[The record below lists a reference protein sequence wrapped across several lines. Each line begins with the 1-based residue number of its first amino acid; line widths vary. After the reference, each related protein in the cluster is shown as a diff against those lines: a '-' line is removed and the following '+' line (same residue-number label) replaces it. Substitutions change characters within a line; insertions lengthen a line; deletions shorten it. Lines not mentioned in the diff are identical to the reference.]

1 MRMPEVMIVVPT
13 YNEVEGLE
21 RTVGRLRQSVPH
33 AELVIVDDGSP
44 DGTGELA
51 DSLAKR
57 DAGTLV
63 IHRAERGYRTAVLEG
78 MRFAMSRG
86 ATRIVVTDA
95 DGSYDADDLPELL
108 AVSADGV
115 DLVIGSRFVEG
126 SDVRNMGLRRR
137 LAARLGNAYA
147 RGMLQTGVQ
156 DLTSS
161 LRVYRTRI
169 LERIDLEAIQVDAYA
184 FQIAMAVRVA
194 QAGGSI
200 AEVPIH
206 FIERVTGSSKMRF
219 AEELGTVGAV
229 TKWSLSGV
237 RALPK
242 PPR

>member
-1 MRMPEVMIVVPT
+1 MPDVMIVVPT
-13 YNEVEGLE
+13 YNEVEVLE

-33 AELVIVDDGSP
+33 AELVIIDDGSP

-51 DSLAKR
+51 DRLAKA

-63 IHRAERGYRTAVLEG
+63 IHRTARGYRSAVIEG

-86 ATRIVVTDA
+86 ATRVVVTDA
-95 DGSYDADDLPELL
+95 DGSYDADGLPELL
-108 AVSADGV
+108 ALSQSGV

-126 SDVRNMGLRRR
+126 SDVRNMGIRRR
-137 LAARLGNAYA
+137 WAAQIGNAYA
-147 RGMLQTGVQ
+147 RAMLSTGVK

-169 LERIDLEAIQVDAYA
+169 LEQLDLDAIQVDAYA
-184 FQIAMAVRVA
+184 FQIALAVRVA
-194 QAGGSI
+194 QAGGTI
-200 AEVPIH
+200 AEVPIG
-206 FIERVTGSSKMRF
+206 FIERAVGSSKMRVL
-219 AEELGTVGAV
+219 EELGTLGAV
-229 TKWSLSGV
+229 TKWGLAGV

>member
-1 MRMPEVMIVVPT
+1 MPDVMIVVPT
-13 YNEVEGLE
+13 YDEIEGLE

-33 AELVIVDDGSP
+33 AELVIIDDGSP

-51 DSLAKR
+51 DRLAKA

-63 IHRAERGYRTAVLEG
+63 IHRTERGYRSAVIEG

-86 ATRIVVTDA
+86 ATRVVVTDA
-95 DGSYDADDLPELL
+95 DGSYDADGLPELL
-108 AVSADGV
+108 AVSQSGV

-126 SDVRNMGLRRR
+126 SDVRNMGPRRR
-137 LAARLGNAYA
+137 WAAQIGNAYA
-147 RGMLQTGVQ
+147 RAMLSTGVK

-169 LERIDLEAIQVDAYA
+169 LERIDLDAIEVDAYA

-194 QAGGSI
+194 QAGGTI
-200 AEVPIH
+200 AEVPIG
-206 FIERVTGSSKMRF
+206 FIERAVGSSKMRVF
-219 AEELGTVGAV
+219 EELATLGAV
-229 TKWSLSGV
+229 TKWGLSGV

>member
-1 MRMPEVMIVVPT
+1 MPDVMIVVPT
-13 YNEVEGLE
+13 YNEVEVLE

-33 AELVIVDDGSP
+33 AELVIIDDGSP

-51 DSLAKR
+51 DRLAKS

-63 IHRAERGYRTAVLEG
+63 IHRTERGYRSAVVEG
-78 MRFAMSRG
+78 MRFAVSRG
-86 ATRIVVTDA
+86 ATRVVVTDA
-95 DGSYDADDLPELL
+95 DGSYDADGLPELL
-108 AVSADGV
+108 AVSNEGV

-126 SDVRNMGLRRR
+126 SDVRNMGMRRR
-137 LAARLGNAYA
+137 VAAKIGNAYA
-147 RGMLQTGVQ
+147 RAVLSTGVK

-169 LERIDLEAIQVDAYA
+169 LEKIDLDAIQVDAYA

-200 AEVPIH
+200 AEVPIG
-206 FIERVTGSSKMRF
+206 FIERAVGSSKMRVL
-219 AEELGTVGAV
+219 EELGTIGAV
-229 TKWSLSGV
+229 TKWGLSGV

>member
-1 MRMPEVMIVVPT
+1 MPDVMIVVPT
-13 YNEVEGLE
+13 YNEVDNLE

-51 DSLAKR
+51 DRLAKA

-63 IHRAERGYRTAVLEG
+63 IHRSERGYRSAVVEG
-78 MRFAMSRG
+78 MRFAISRG
-86 ATRIVVTDA
+86 ATKVVVTDA
-95 DGSYDADDLPELL
+95 DGSYDADGLPELL
-108 AVSADGV
+108 AVSGSGV

-126 SDVRNMGLRRR
+126 SDVRNMLRRR
-137 LAARLGNAYA
+137 RWAAQIGNAYA
-147 RGMLQTGVQ
+147 RAMLSTGVK

-169 LERIDLEAIQVDAYA
+169 LERIDLDAIAVDAYA

-194 QAGGSI
+194 QAGGTI
-200 AEVPIH
+200 AEVPIG
-206 FIERVTGSSKMRF
+206 FIERAVGSSKMRVL
-219 AEELGTVGAV
+219 EELSTIGAV
-229 TKWSLSGV
+229 TKWGLSGV

>member
-1 MRMPEVMIVVPT
+1 MPDVMIVVPT
-13 YNEVEGLE
+13 YNEIDGLE

-51 DSLAKR
+51 DSLSKR
-57 DAGTLV
+57 DAGTMV
-63 IHRAERGYRTAVLEG
+63 VHRTERGYRSAVIEG

-86 ATRIVVTDA
+86 ATRVVITDA

-108 AVSADGV
+108 RVSADGV

-137 LAARLGNAYA
+137 LAARIGNVYA
-147 RGMLQTGVQ
+147 RSMLQTGVQ

-169 LERIDLEAIQVDAYA
+169 LERIDLDAIQVDAYA
-184 FQIAMAVRVA
+184 FQVAMAVRVA
-194 QAGGSI
+194 QAGGTI

-206 FIERVTGSSKMRF
+206 FIERATGSSKMRLGD
-219 AEELGTVGAV
+219 ELGTVGAV

>member
-1 MRMPEVMIVVPT
+1 MPDVMIVVPT
-13 YNEVEGLE
+13 YNEIEGLE

-33 AELVIVDDGSP
+33 AELVIIDDGSP

-51 DSLAKR
+51 DRLAKG

-63 IHRAERGYRTAVLEG
+63 IHRTERGYRSAVIEG
-78 MRFAMSRG
+78 MRFAVSRG
-86 ATRIVVTDA
+86 ATKVVVTDA
-95 DGSYDADDLPELL
+95 DGSYDADGLPELL
-108 AVSADGV
+108 ALSQSGV

-126 SDVRNMGLRRR
+126 SDVRNMGARRR
-137 LAARLGNAYA
+137 IAAKIGNIYA
-147 RGMLQTGVQ
+147 RSVLQTGVK

-169 LERIDLEAIQVDAYA
+169 LEQIDLNAIQVDAYA

-194 QAGGSI
+194 QAGGTI
-200 AEVPIH
+200 AEVPIG
-206 FIERVTGSSKMRF
+206 FIERAVGSSKMRVF
-219 AEELGTVGAV
+219 EELGTIGAV
-229 TKWSLSGV
+229 TKWGLSGV

>member
-1 MRMPEVMIVVPT
+1 MPDVMIVVPT
-13 YNEVEGLE
+13 YNEVEVLE

-33 AELVIVDDGSP
+33 AELVIIDDGSP

-51 DSLAKR
+51 DRLAKS

-63 IHRAERGYRTAVLEG
+63 IHRTERGYRSAVVEG
-78 MRFAMSRG
+78 MRFAVSRG
-86 ATRIVVTDA
+86 ATRVVVPDA
-95 DGSYDADDLPELL
+95 DGSYDADGLPELL
-108 AVSADGV
+108 AISQSGV

-126 SDVRNMGLRRR
+126 SDVRNMGVRRR
-137 LAARLGNAYA
+137 VAAKIGNAYA
-147 RGMLQTGVQ
+147 RAVLSTGVK

-169 LERIDLEAIQVDAYA
+169 LEKIDLDAIQVDAYA

-200 AEVPIH
+200 AEVPIG
-206 FIERVTGSSKMRF
+206 FIERAVGSSKMRVL
-219 AEELGTVGAV
+219 EELGTIGAV
-229 TKWSLSGV
+229 TKWGLSGV

>member
-1 MRMPEVMIVVPT
+1 MPDVMIVVPT
-13 YNEVEGLE
+13 YNEVEVLE

-33 AELVIVDDGSP
+33 AELVIIDDGSP

-51 DSLAKR
+51 DRLAKS

-63 IHRAERGYRTAVLEG
+63 IHRTERGYRSAVIEG
-78 MRFAMSRG
+78 MRFAISRG
-86 ATRIVVTDA
+86 ATRVVVTDA
-95 DGSYDADDLPELL
+95 DGSYDADGLPELL
-108 AVSADGV
+108 AISQSGV

-126 SDVRNMGLRRR
+126 SDVRNMGPRRR
-137 LAARLGNAYA
+137 VAAKIGNAYA
-147 RGMLQTGVQ
+147 RAVLSTGVK

-169 LERIDLEAIQVDAYA
+169 LERIDLDAIKVDAYA

-200 AEVPIH
+200 AEVPIG
-206 FIERVTGSSKMRF
+206 FIERAVGSSKMRVL
-219 AEELGTVGAV
+219 EELGTIGAV
-229 TKWSLSGV
+229 TKWGLSGV

>member
-1 MRMPEVMIVVPT
+1 MPDVMIVVPT

-51 DSLAKR
+51 DRLSKA

-63 IHRAERGYRTAVLEG
+63 IHRSERGYKSAVIEG

-86 ATRIVVTDA
+86 ATRVVVTDA
-95 DGSYDADDLPELL
+95 DGSYDADGLPELL
-108 AVSADGV
+108 AVSQSGV

-126 SDVRNMGLRRR
+126 SDVRNMGWRRS
-137 LAARLGNAYA
+137 LAAKVGNAYA
-147 RGMLQTGVQ
+147 RMMLSTGVK

-169 LERIDLEAIQVDAYA
+169 LETIDLDAIQVEAYA

-194 QAGGSI
+194 QAGGTI
-200 AEVPIH
+200 AEVPIG
-206 FIERVTGSSKMRF
+206 FIERAVGSSKMRVV
-219 AEELGTVGAV
+219 EELGTLGAV
-229 TKWSLSGV
+229 TKWGLAGV

>member
-1 MRMPEVMIVVPT
+1 MPDVMIVVPT

-51 DSLAKR
+51 DRLAR
-57 DAGTLV
+57 LDAGTLV
-63 IHRAERGYRTAVLEG
+63 VHRDQRGYRSAVVEG
-78 MRFAMSRG
+78 MRFAMARG
-86 ATRIVVTDA
+86 ATRVVVTDA

-115 DLVIGSRFVEG
+115 DLVIGSRFVDG

-137 LAARLGNAYA
+137 LSSRLGNAYA
-147 RGMLQTGVQ
+147 RGMLQTGVR

-169 LERIDLEAIQVDAYA
+169 LEQIDLDAIQVDAYA

-194 QAGGSI
+194 QAGGTI
-200 AEVPIH
+200 AEVPIR
-206 FIERVTGSSKMRF
+206 FIERAVGSSKMHL
-219 AEELGTVGAV
+219 AEDLGTLGAV
-229 TKWSLSGV
+229 TKWALSGV

>member
-1 MRMPEVMIVVPT
+1 MPDVMIVVPT
-13 YNEVEGLE
+13 YNEIECLE

-33 AELVIVDDGSP
+33 AELVIIDDGSP

-51 DSLAKR
+51 DRLAKA

-63 IHRAERGYRTAVLEG
+63 IHRSERGYRSAVIEG
-78 MRFAMSRG
+78 MRFAISRG
-86 ATRIVVTDA
+86 ATRVVVTDA
-95 DGSYDADDLPELL
+95 DGSYDADGLPELL
-108 AVSADGV
+108 AVSQSGV

-126 SDVRNMGLRRR
+126 SDVRNMSRRR
-137 LAARLGNAYA
+137 GLAAKIGNAYA
-147 RGMLQTGVQ
+147 RAVLSTGVK

-169 LERIDLEAIQVDAYA
+169 LESVDLDAIQVDAYA

-194 QAGGSI
+194 QAGGTI
-200 AEVPIH
+200 AEVPIG
-206 FIERVTGSSKMRF
+206 FIERAVGSSKMRVV
-219 AEELGTVGAV
+219 EELGTIGAV
-229 TKWSLSGV
+229 TKWGLSGV

>member
-1 MRMPEVMIVVPT
+1 MPDVMIVLPT
-13 YNEVEGLE
+13 YNEVEVLE

-44 DGTGELA
+44 DGTGDLA
-51 DSLAKR
+51 DRLAKR

-63 IHRAERGYRTAVLEG
+63 VHRTERGYRSAVIEG
-78 MRFAMSRG
+78 MRFAISRG
-86 ATRIVVTDA
+86 ATRVVITDA

-137 LAARLGNAYA
+137 LSSRLGNAYA
-147 RGMLQTGVQ
+147 RGMLQTGVR

-161 LRVYRTRI
+161 LRVYRTRV
-169 LERIDLEAIQVDAYA
+169 LEQIDLDAIQVDAYA
-184 FQIAMAVRVA
+184 FHIAMAVRVA
-194 QAGGSI
+194 QAGGTI
-200 AEVPIH
+200 AEVPIR
-206 FIERVTGSSKMRF
+206 FIERAVGSSKMHLS
-219 AEELGTVGAV
+219 EDLGTLGAV
-229 TKWSLSGV
+229 TKWALSGV

>member
-1 MRMPEVMIVVPT
+1 MPDVMIVVPT
-13 YNEVEGLE
+13 YNEAEVLE

-33 AELVIVDDGSP
+33 AELVIIDDGSP

-51 DSLAKR
+51 DRLSKA

-63 IHRAERGYRTAVLEG
+63 IHRAERGYRSAVIEG

-86 ATRIVVTDA
+86 ATRVVVTDA
-95 DGSYDADDLPELL
+95 DGSYDADGLPELL
-108 AVSADGV
+108 SVSADGV

-137 LAARLGNAYA
+137 LLSRLGNFYA
-147 RGMLQTGVQ
+147 RAMLATGVQ

-161 LRVYRTRI
+161 LRVYRTRV
-169 LERIDLEAIQVDAYA
+169 LEQIDLDAIQVDAYA
-184 FQIAMAVRVA
+184 FQVAMAVRVA
-194 QAGGSI
+194 QAGGTI
-200 AEVPIH
+200 AEVPIG
-206 FIERVTGSSKMRF
+206 FIERAVGSSKMRL
-219 AEELGTVGAV
+219 ADELATLGAV

-242 PPR
+242 APR

>member
-1 MRMPEVMIVVPT
+1 MPDVMIVVPT

-44 DGTGELA
+44 DGTAELA
-51 DSLAKR
+51 DRLAKH

-63 IHRAERGYRTAVLEG
+63 IHRSERGYRSAVIEG

-86 ATRIVVTDA
+86 ATRVVVTDA
-95 DGSYDADDLPELL
+95 DGSYDADGLPELL
-108 AVSADGV
+108 AVSNEGV

-126 SDVRNMGLRRR
+126 SDVRNMGVRRR
-137 LAARLGNAYA
+137 LAAQLGNAYA
-147 RGMLQTGVQ
+147 RAMLQTDVQ

-169 LERIDLEAIQVDAYA
+169 LERIDLDAIQVDAYA

-194 QAGGSI
+194 QAGGTI
-200 AEVPIH
+200 AEVPIG
-206 FIERVTGSSKMRF
+206 FIERAVGSSKMRV
-219 AEELGTVGAV
+219 AEELGTLGAV
-229 TKWSLSGV
+229 TKWGLAGV

>member
-1 MRMPEVMIVVPT
+1 MPDVMIVVPT
-13 YNEVEGLE
+13 YNEVEVLE

-33 AELVIVDDGSP
+33 AELVIIDDGSP

-51 DSLAKR
+51 DRLAQS

-63 IHRAERGYRTAVLEG
+63 IHRTERGYRSAVVEG
-78 MRFAMSRG
+78 MRFAVSRG
-86 ATRIVVTDA
+86 ATRVVVTDA
-95 DGSYDADDLPELL
+95 DGSYDADGLPELL
-108 AVSADGV
+108 AISQSGV

-126 SDVRNMGLRRR
+126 SDVRNMGVRRR
-137 LAARLGNAYA
+137 VAAKIGNAYA
-147 RGMLQTGVQ
+147 RAVLSTGVK

-169 LERIDLEAIQVDAYA
+169 LEKIDLDAIQVDAYA

-200 AEVPIH
+200 AEVPIG
-206 FIERVTGSSKMRF
+206 FIERAVGSSKMRVL
-219 AEELGTVGAV
+219 EELGTIGAV
-229 TKWSLSGV
+229 TKWGLSGV

>member
-1 MRMPEVMIVVPT
+1 MPDVMIVVPT
-13 YNEVEGLE
+13 YNEIEGLE

-33 AELVIVDDGSP
+33 AELVIIDDGSP

-51 DSLAKR
+51 DRLAKA

-63 IHRAERGYRTAVLEG
+63 IHRSERGYRSAVIEG
-78 MRFAMSRG
+78 MRFAISRG
-86 ATRIVVTDA
+86 ATRVVVTDA
-95 DGSYDADDLPELL
+95 DGSYDADGLPELL
-108 AVSADGV
+108 AVSQSGV

-126 SDVRNMGLRRR
+126 SDVRNMGARRR
-137 LAARLGNAYA
+137 WAAQIGNAYA
-147 RGMLQTGVQ
+147 RAVLSTGVK

-169 LERIDLEAIQVDAYA
+169 LESVELDAIQVDAYA

-194 QAGGSI
+194 QAGGTI
-200 AEVPIH
+200 AEVPIG
-206 FIERVTGSSKMRF
+206 FIERAVGSSKMRVL
-219 AEELGTVGAV
+219 EELGTLGAV
-229 TKWSLSGV
+229 TKWALSGV

>member
-1 MRMPEVMIVVPT
+1 MPDVMIVVPT

-33 AELVIVDDGSP
+33 AEVVIIDDGSP

-51 DSLAKR
+51 DRLSKA
-57 DAGTLV
+57 DVGSLV
-63 IHRAERGYRTAVLEG
+63 IHRTERGYRSAVIEG

-86 ATRIVVTDA
+86 ATKVVVTDA
-95 DGSYDADDLPELL
+95 DGSYDADGLPELL
-108 AVSADGV
+108 AVSATGV

-126 SDVRNMGLRRR
+126 SDVRNMSRRR
-137 LAARLGNAYA
+137 WFSSRLGNAYA
-147 RGMLQTGVQ
+147 RGLLATGVQ

-161 LRVYRTRI
+161 LRVYRTRV
-169 LERIDLEAIQVDAYA
+169 LEQIDLDAIQVDAYA

-194 QAGGSI
+194 QAGGTI
-200 AEVPIH
+200 AEVPIG
-206 FIERVTGSSKMRF
+206 FIERAVGASKMRL
-219 AEELGTVGAV
+219 AEELSALTAV

-242 PPR
+242 APR

>member
-1 MRMPEVMIVVPT
+1 MPDVMIVVPT
-13 YNEVEGLE
+13 YTEVEVLE

-33 AELVIVDDGSP
+33 AELVIIDDGSP

-51 DSLAKR
+51 DRLAKS

-63 IHRAERGYRTAVLEG
+63 IHRTERGYRSAVVEG
-78 MRFAMSRG
+78 MRFAVSRG
-86 ATRIVVTDA
+86 ATRVVVTDA
-95 DGSYDADDLPELL
+95 DGSYDADGLPELL
-108 AVSADGV
+108 AISQSGV

-126 SDVRNMGLRRR
+126 SDVRNMGVRRR
-137 LAARLGNAYA
+137 VAAKIGNAYA
-147 RGMLQTGVQ
+147 RAVLSTGVK

-169 LERIDLEAIQVDAYA
+169 LEKIDLDAIQVDAYA

-200 AEVPIH
+200 AEVPIG
-206 FIERVTGSSKMRF
+206 FIERAVGSSKMRVL
-219 AEELGTVGAV
+219 EELGTIGAV
-229 TKWSLSGV
+229 TKWGLSGV

>member
-1 MRMPEVMIVVPT
+1 MPDVMIVVPT
-13 YNEVEGLE
+13 YNEVEVLE

-33 AELVIVDDGSP
+33 AELVIIDDGSP

-51 DSLAKR
+51 DRLAKS

-63 IHRAERGYRTAVLEG
+63 IHRTERGYRSAVVEG
-78 MRFAMSRG
+78 MRFAVSRG
-86 ATRIVVTDA
+86 ATRVVVTDA
-95 DGSYDADDLPELL
+95 DGSYDADGLPELL
-108 AVSADGV
+108 AISQSGV

-126 SDVRNMGLRRR
+126 SDVRNMGVRRR
-137 LAARLGNAYA
+137 VAAKIGNAYA
-147 RGMLQTGVQ
+147 RAVLSTGVK

-169 LERIDLEAIQVDAYA
+169 LEKIDLDAIQVDAYA

-200 AEVPIH
+200 AEVPIG
-206 FIERVTGSSKMRF
+206 FIERAVGSSKMRVL
-219 AEELGTVGAV
+219 EELGTIGAV
-229 TKWSLSGV
+229 TKWGLSGV

>member
-1 MRMPEVMIVVPT
+1 MPDVMIVVPT
-13 YNEVEGLE
+13 YNEVEVLE

-33 AELVIVDDGSP
+33 AELVIIDDGSP

-51 DSLAKR
+51 DRLAKS

-63 IHRAERGYRTAVLEG
+63 IHRTERGYRSAVVEG
-78 MRFAMSRG
+78 MRFAVSRG
-86 ATRIVVTDA
+86 ATRVVVTDA
-95 DGSYDADDLPELL
+95 DGSYDADGQPELL
-108 AVSADGV
+108 AISQSGV

-126 SDVRNMGLRRR
+126 SDVRNMGVRRR
-137 LAARLGNAYA
+137 VAAKIGNAYA
-147 RGMLQTGVQ
+147 RAVLSTGVK

-169 LERIDLEAIQVDAYA
+169 LEKIDLDAIQVDAYA

-200 AEVPIH
+200 AEVPIG
-206 FIERVTGSSKMRF
+206 FIERAVGSSKMRVL
-219 AEELGTVGAV
+219 EELGTIGAV
-229 TKWSLSGV
+229 TKWGLSGV